1 MRTPLPLSTVTSLSP
16 GCLNI
21 GAPLIKPNGTHN
33 IYHYNT
39 QNMKTNNNL
48 IHSGTEETSRSHY
61 QRKHN
66 VYPTGETIAL
76 LERFDELRQEEA
88 EQSPYYNAPWDVN
101 KDFDTVDFFQ
111 CAVMALVLVPQLIIL
126 YPILFV
132 VLLPPVFVNLLYIT
146 TLVPRVCDTIPRT
159 FAWQV
164 HCILQAVLCI
174 PSALLA
180 LISLLI
186 SRLSMC
192 LFGTL
197 YCTFDSGGW
206 SRYKRNIEVITPF
219 CGGPSLYN
227 HFSDCV
233 AAAAGMVYRRGLMEF
248 TSAFA
253 LMFVINPWVKY
264 WITGNVY
271 MGDLGIRY
279 VTQVGRPMDD
289 LTLKQVKRNFKRY
302 ISRAKT
308 TRESK
313 LFICNPLLFCPHF
326 PYPSRRS
333 KRYFSVGLEHS
344 TIAAFVHTTHFKSK
358 SSLSDEGGKSRCLS
372 RSAEEPIY
380 RVILW
385 RNNPYHIYTGI
396 VEACISKKRQSLEH
410 PMWLISSHNKLAADP
425 KVILST
431 GWIDVFFDQFIPHF
445 EYFIRLNELGRE
457 AADAMAGGSIGD
469 QF

>member
-1 MRTPLPLSTVTSLSP
+1 
-16 GCLNI
+16 
-21 GAPLIKPNGTHN
+21 
-33 IYHYNT
+33 
-39 QNMKTNNNL
+39 MKTYNNL
-48 IHSGTEETSRSHY
+48 IHSGTEETPSSDF
-61 QRKHN
+61 QRKRG

-76 LERFDELRQEEA
+76 LKRFDDLRQEEA
-88 EQSPYYNAPWDVN
+88 ELSPYYNAPWDVN
-101 KDFDTVDFFQ
+101 KEFDAADFFQ
-111 CAVMALVLVPQLIIL
+111 GVVMLLALVPQLLIL

-146 TLVPRVCDTIPRT
+146 FLVPRVCDTIPRT
-159 FAWQV
+159 FTWRL
-164 HCILQAVLCI
+164 HCILQALLSI
-174 PSALLA
+174 PSAVLA
-180 LISLLI
+180 LISLSI
-186 SRLSMC
+186 STLCMC
-192 LFGTL
+192 LFGSL

-206 SRYKRNIEVITPF
+206 SRYRRNMEVIKPF

-227 HFSDCV
+227 YFSDCI
-233 AAAAGMVYRRGLMEF
+233 AACAGMVYRRGVMEF

-253 LMFVINPWVKY
+253 LMFIINPWIKY

-271 MGDLGIRY
+271 TADLGIRY

-289 LTLKQVKRNFKRY
+289 LALKQVKRNFRHY
-302 ISRAKT
+302 ISRAKN
-308 TRESK
+308 TRESR

-326 PYPSRRS
+326 PYPARRS
-333 KRYFSVGLEHS
+333 NRYFAVGLEHS

-372 RSAEEPIY
+372 RSAAEPIY

-385 RNNPYHIYTGI
+385 RNNPYHIYTGV

-410 PMWLISSHNKLAADP
+410 PMWLISSHNKLSADP
-425 KVILST
+425 KICLST
-431 GWIDVFFDQFIPHF
+431 GWIDLFFDQFIPHF

-457 AADAMAGGSIGD
+457 AADAMAGSLEE